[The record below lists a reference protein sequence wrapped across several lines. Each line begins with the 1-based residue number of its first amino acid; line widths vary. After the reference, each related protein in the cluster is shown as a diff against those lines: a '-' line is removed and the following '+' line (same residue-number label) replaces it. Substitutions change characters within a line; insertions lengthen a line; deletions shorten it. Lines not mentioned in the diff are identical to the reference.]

1 VTRHYLCGLEVVWPN
16 GEVSRLGGKTIKNVT
31 GYDLPQL
38 LCGSEGTLG
47 IITEITLRLIPRP
60 ACSADLLIPFPSV
73 AAAVQAC
80 TAVIANKIIPATME
94 LMERKALLAAEAFL
108 GKKAPFRE
116 AEAHLLVQLDGPDQA
131 ALAAEYENI
140 GKIVADF
147 GALDVLVAE
156 DRPSR
161 DRIWEMRRCMS
172 DALTKMSP
180 IREREDVVVPRAS
193 IPALFERLGALSKT
207 HGVEIIC
214 YGHIGDGNVHVNVM
228 KGALPLDDWERLL
241 PALLESLFREVVTL
255 GGTISGE
262 HGIGCVKKKF
272 LPLALDPA
280 AIAMMKAI
288 KRAVDPDDILNP
300 GKIFP

>member
-1 VTRHYLCGLEVVWPN
+1 
-16 GEVSRLGGKTIKNVT
+16 VS
-31 GYDLPQL
+31 
-38 LCGSEGTLG
+38 
-47 IITEITLRLIPRP
+47 
-60 ACSADLLIPFPSV
+60 
-73 AAAVQAC
+73 
-80 TAVIANKIIPATME
+80 
-94 LMERKALLAAEAFL
+94 
-108 GKKAPFRE
+108 
-116 AEAHLLVQLDGPDQA
+116 
-131 ALAAEYENI
+131 
-140 GKIVADF
+140 DF

-172 DALTKMSP
+172 DALTAKSP
-180 IREREDVVVPRAS
+180 IREREDVVVPRAQ
-193 IPALFERLGALSKT
+193 IPALFQKLDALGAK
-207 HGVEIIC
+207 HNIEIIC

-228 KGALPLDDWERLL
+228 KQAMADQDWHAML
-241 PALLESLFREVVTL
+241 PALLDSLFREVVAL

-262 HGIGCVKKKF
+262 HGIGYVKRKF